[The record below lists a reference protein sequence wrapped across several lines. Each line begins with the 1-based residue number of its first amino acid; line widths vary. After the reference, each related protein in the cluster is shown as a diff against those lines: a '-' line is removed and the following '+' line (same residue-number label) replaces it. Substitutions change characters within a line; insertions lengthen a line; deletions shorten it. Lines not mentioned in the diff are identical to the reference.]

1 MLVSYGRRVVVIVDD
16 IDRLEPEKIRL
27 LFRLIRLNADFQNT
41 TYLLAFDRIVAERAL
56 TEEGFPGRAY
66 LEKIVQ
72 VSYDL
77 PQTEERRVAEVLFD
91 ELDATV
97 GAIEEG
103 EGGWDNHRWAN
114 IYHTGFKR
122 FFKTI
127 RDVKRYV
134 NAVRLSFAGPIRKEV
149 NPIDFL
155 VLEAIRVFSPDAYRV
170 LPSRKE
176 ILTHTSFSLSSQR
189 NKDEDKKDMDAIL
202 DVAGEHSGA
211 IKDLLLELFPPLA
224 QVYGNTSYPSSWQT
238 QWRRAKRVCAEA
250 IFDKYF
256 LFDVPTG
263 EVPELTVQQA
273 LELAGNRKRFADFLL
288 DLNRKGLAVR
298 LLERLEDFTDT
309 IPAETIPGSIGA
321 ILDIVDELPKER
333 RSFYDFGADI
343 QAMRILF
350 RLLRRISSEEERQ
363 RIAME
368 AVETGNS
375 IHGVVHFA
383 SSLQLTDE
391 AKHRGR
397 EPELSEDGRRQVA
410 AAALMRIRKAAED
423 GTLAKGPH
431 LAHTLFRWREWS
443 GEEEPRSYVR
453 QLIVSDDGLVGL
465 LNGFLSQRQSH
476 AFGEHVTRTTWAID
490 RRSIGQF
497 IDIEELLGRA
507 QQISKSLD
515 SKEKRA
521 VDALLKS
528 GEEEE

>member
-1 MLVSYGRRVVVIVDD
+1 MENQSHPRNPARSVRSAFENLQHLADAARASADQLLSLTTLTSPEEGGSVV
-16 IDRLEPEKIRL
+16 
-27 LFRLIRLNADFQNT
+27 
-41 TYLLAFDRIVAERAL
+41 RAL
-56 TEEGFPGRAY
+56 
-66 LEKIVQ
+66 
-72 VSYDL
+72 
-77 PQTEERRVAEVLFD
+77 
-91 ELDATV
+91 
-97 GAIEEG
+97 
-103 EGGWDNHRWAN
+103 
-114 IYHTGFKR
+114 
-122 FFKTI
+122 
-127 RDVKRYV
+127 
-134 NAVRLSFAGPIRKEV
+134 
-149 NPIDFL
+149 
-155 VLEAIRVFSPDAYRV
+155 
-170 LPSRKE
+170 
-176 ILTHTSFSLSSQR
+176 
-189 NKDEDKKDMDAIL
+189 
-202 DVAGEHSGA
+202 
-211 IKDLLLELFPPLA
+211 
-224 QVYGNTSYPSSWQT
+224 
-238 QWRRAKRVCAEA
+238 
-250 IFDKYF
+250 KYF
-256 LFDVPTG
+256 
-263 EVPELTVQQA
+263 
-273 LELAGNRKRFADFLL
+273 NW
-288 DLNRKGLAVR
+288 
-298 LLERLEDFTDT
+298 
-309 IPAETIPGSIGA
+309 
-321 ILDIVDELPKER
+321 ELPKDHR
-333 RSFYDFGADI
+333 RLRYRAVQDLDAFSRADI